1 MTEPVE
7 FDIQNVGRGI
17 VLQWEKKGEEGTT
30 RYYFGLSIEGDD
42 WDRFVLELNAETDSW
57 FQILVGKGKAKVESN
72 ELILSFEQ
80 LGRSQERLNEDTIPL
95 ADYQREMRAK
105 LFGNCEFELDLEE
118 LNFPGIKNVKVRR

>member
-7 FDIQNVGRGI
+7 FHIMHVGRCI
-17 VLQWEKKGEEGTT
+17 SRQWKEGEEEEGIT
-30 RYYFGLSIEGDD
+30 RYCFILSIEGDD

-95 ADYQREMRAK
+95 ADYQREMRTK
-105 LFGNCEFELDLEE
+105 LFGDCEYELDLEE
-118 LNFPGIKNVKVRR
+118 LNFPGIKKVRR